1 MKITLDGLDGRNF
14 TLRLPRD
21 AGGEH
26 VVALHDAR
34 ALRGMYE
41 HDASRY
47 ALAPVEADAIL
58 GAITWMLSDGSVELA
73 GPMVLGAT
81 RIALEIRR
89 DDQTP
94 GVTGEVHCSRLDA
107 PTLKVSLATL
117 AVDGTLS
124 LANFSARHDP
134 QANAWDVAS
143 ASLSTRALGITRG
156 ALAVSMTALEAATLE
171 ARHGGGTTD
180 ASLAS
185 VTLSGLRVAVD
196 ALVVEAARVELTGL
210 RVVRVADKGLLF
222 TVDAVTLTGLA
233 FEHANQRVEG
243 DTVTIKALRYGSEG
257 VSFDALSTDALRVR
271 VTELGA
277 RAAKPDAD
285 APVVEATVE
294 KQRVIGMDLPFL
306 DHLAGRLEAD
316 TEVDVKVPWIERRVA
331 SHRLR
336 LDIEDGAFDFK
347 LLERGL
353 SRLEDAILD
362 FEVDD
367 DGLYFEVDA
376 VVWKRTLLRWPLD
389 ARELL
394 HARQGRVKLRTF
406 ARPTLTVAS
415 GGTKSSAPREADPR
429 FALRRVSIH
438 GIRVDLAIRG
448 ASTLPLGDG
457 TLHLGSDGAPALGA
471 LKLNGSLSRDSASD
485 APETSLSLALE
496 ALDVALDSVA
506 LGARKIDVRRAR
518 LGALTDGRITLRGFS
533 PTSVSATLGA
543 LSLEGFALTSP
554 AEPPAIEG

>member
-14 TLRLPRD
+14 TLRIPRD
-21 AGGEH
+21 GGGEH

-34 ALRGMYE
+34 ALRGSYE

-47 ALAPVEADAIL
+47 LLAPVEADSIL
-58 GAITWMLSDGSVELA
+58 GAITWTLSDGSVELS

-94 GVTGEVHCSRLDA
+94 GVTGEIRCNTLDA
-107 PTLKVSLATL
+107 PTLKLSRATI
-117 AVDGTLS
+117 AVDGSLS
-124 LANFSARHDP
+124 LANFSARHDA

-143 ASLSTRALGITRG
+143 ASLSTRALNITRG

-171 ARHGGGTTD
+171 ARHGGGITD
-180 ASLAS
+180 ASLAT
-185 VTLSGLRVAVD
+185 VTLSGLRVRTG
-196 ALVVEAARVELTGL
+196 ALSIEAAHVGLTGL
-210 RVVRVADKGLLF
+210 RIVRVAEKGLLV
-222 TVDAVTLTGLA
+222 TVDAVDLTGVV
-233 FEHANQRVEG
+233 FEQGGQRVEAPALRL
-243 DTVTIKALRYGSEG
+243 VALRYGSEG
-257 VSFDALSTDALRVR
+257 VSFDSLSADEVRVR
-271 VTELGA
+271 VMGLGE

-294 KQRVIGMDLPFL
+294 QQRVIGMDLPFL

-336 LDIEDGAFDFK
+336 LDIAEGAFDFK

-367 DGLYFEVDA
+367 EGLYFEVDA

-406 ARPTLTVAS
+406 ARPTLTVPT
-415 GGTKSSAPREADPR
+415 GGPKSSAPRDADPR
-429 FALRRVSIH
+429 FALRRVSIN
-438 GIRVDLAIRG
+438 GIRVELAIRG
-448 ASTLPLGDG
+448 ASTLPLSDG
-457 TLHLGSDGAPALGA
+457 TLRLGCEGTPALGA
-471 LKLNGSLSRDSASD
+471 LKLNGSLSRESASD
-485 APETSLSLALE
+485 ARETSLSLALGS
-496 ALDVALDSVA
+496 LDVGLDSVA
-506 LGARKIDVRRAR
+506 LGARTIDVRRAR
-518 LGALTDGRITLRGFS
+518 LGALTDGAITLRGFS

-554 AEPPAIEG
+554 AESPATEG